1 MVYEKEAAVI
11 FAAYVIGSFSPA
23 HLLGKFK
30 HVDVR
35 KKGKFRNYGASN
47 IRSLFGWKLGFFV
60 AAADVLKGIAAAY
73 LAVYLGLQPV
83 FAYACAALVVVGH
96 RFPFYLGFKGG
107 KGVAAGSGAFL
118 LLMLVFGTLESLAVG
133 LVFYG
138 YAVAT
143 SPRLRKRKAAVA
155 GILAAIFLA
164 YFLRAAIFLRTAI

>member
-1 MVYEKEAAVI
+1 MAYEKELAVL
-11 FAAYVIGSFSPA
+11 AVAYFLGSLSPA

-35 KKGKFRNYGASN
+35 KKGKFSNYGASN
-47 IRSLFGWKLGFFV
+47 VRSLFGWKLGVAV
-60 AAADVLKGIAAAY
+60 AAVDILKGAAAAY

-83 FAYACAALVVVGH
+83 FAYACAALVVIGH

-118 LLMLVFGTLESLAVG
+118 LLMLVFGTWASLAVG

-155 GILAAIFLA
+155 GILAAILMV
-164 YFLRAAIFLRTAI
+164 YFIRTAI